1 MMALRVEWVPYG
13 RGAAEALRA
22 QVGAVKG
29 DDPLAPVTVV
39 VPSNHVGVATR
50 RLLASGSLGPIS
62 ARGIGLAAV
71 TFVTPYRLAELLGA
85 PVLAGAGRRPVS
97 TPVIAVALRAA
108 LADDAGLFAP
118 VAQHDATET
127 ALVAAYRELRE
138 VSEQGLDA
146 VAATGP
152 RAKDV
157 VRLHRAARATLE
169 PDWYDEQDLMT
180 AAADALRTTAAAQL
194 GKVVV
199 YLPQQLTPHAARLL
213 KAAGEATDVTVLVGC
228 TGDDNADAEV
238 ERSLN
243 RLTKEQPTKPTV
255 EPNGGV
261 TPVSTRIVLVSD
273 SDDEVRV
280 AVRKVIDAV
289 RAGIPLDRIAILHA
303 SAVPYARL
311 AHEHLAAAQVKV
323 NGPAVVPLA
332 GRMAGRVLL
341 DLLRLPEG
349 DFRRQ
354 DVMAWLASAP
364 LLVKGRWIPTTAW
377 ERLSREA
384 GVVGGESDWNKRL
397 TVFADEADAAAKLA
411 DTDPDALE
419 WRAERLGKNATRAR
433 ELRTFV
439 LDLIDTLAAAAK
451 DPRAWSERAAWA
463 RSRIAESLG
472 GVTRRARWP
481 EAERKAAERVEAA
494 LDRLAT
500 LDDVEGPVDLGV
512 FTRTLA
518 LELESDLGRVGRFG
532 EGVLVGPI
540 TMSIGLDLDLV
551 IVLGLAEGTFP
562 APVRDDSLLPDL
574 ERQAAGDELPLRQQ
588 RIEREHRQLLATL
601 AGSSNHVLGVPRG
614 DLRRSSERI
623 ASRWVLDIASQFA
636 GTRWWTEDLLCADES
651 WVEPSASF
659 EAGLRAVDFPATAQE
674 QHLRSLMVSAPRDAQ
689 ALVDASTDR
698 DIVRAAIT
706 LAARRSGR
714 FTRFDGNLDGLPM
727 RSPVDRA
734 TSATRLEKWAA
745 CPFRYFVEYVLR
757 ADAVENPEDRLQI
770 TALDRGNLVHAALER
785 FVLEVLGRPAGEQP
799 QSNEPWTQADRARMK
814 AIGEALCDDFEA
826 RGLTG
831 RAVFWHRDRVHIL
844 ADLQRFLDEDE
855 RIRREKGTRP
865 IAAELAFGFGG
876 KEIDAV
882 PFALP
887 DGRELR
893 FHGQADRID
902 RADDG
907 SLHIVDYKTGSP
919 RDYTQITEEDPA
931 ERGLRLQLAVYGAAA
946 RAHQNEPD
954 AEVRAEYWFVS
965 QKGDFKSYG
974 YPVND
979 GVVARV
985 SETLG
990 KIVTGIEK
998 GVFAAHPTAQSTSI
1012 FVECD
1017 ACDPDALGVVELR
1030 RAWDRKR
1037 LDPQLAP
1044 YAALAEPFDEDE
1056 LEVEEHE
1063 RTDA

>member
-1 MMALRVEWVPYG
+1 MVSRVETVPYG

-22 QVGAVKG
+22 RVGAIKG
-29 DDPLAPVTVV
+29 ADPLAPVTIV

-50 RLLASGSLGPIS
+50 RLLASGMLGPIS
-62 ARGIGLAAV
+62 ARGVGLAAV

-85 PVLAGAGRRPVS
+85 PALAGAGRRPVS
-97 TPVIAVALRAA
+97 TPVIAAALRAA
-108 LADDAGLFAP
+108 LADNAGLFAP

-146 VAATGP
+146 IAATGP
-152 RAKDV
+152 RAADV
-157 VRLHRAARATLE
+157 VRLHRAARTRLE
-169 PDWYDEQDLMT
+169 HDWYDEQDLMT
-180 AAADALRTTAAAQL
+180 AAVETLRSSKAAAQL

-199 YLPQQLTPHAARLL
+199 YLPQQFTPHAARLL
-213 KAAGEATDVTVLVGC
+213 NATGEATDVTVLVGC
-228 TGDDNADAEV
+228 TGDTNADADV
-238 ERSLN
+238 ERSLS
-243 RLTKEQPTKPTV
+243 RLTNELPPGPTV
-255 EPNGGV
+255 APNGGV
-261 TPVSTRIVLVSD
+261 TPDSARIVILSD
-273 SDDEVRV
+273 ADDEVRV

-289 RAGIPLDRIAILHA
+289 RSGIPLDRIAILHA
-303 SAVPYARL
+303 SAEPYARL
-311 AHEHLAAAQVKV
+311 VHEHLAAAQVKV

-332 GRMAGRVLL
+332 GRVAGRVLL
-341 DLLRLPEG
+341 ELLRLPEG

-364 LLVKGRWIPTTAW
+364 LLSNGHWIPTTSW

-384 GVVGGESDWNKRL
+384 GVVGGEADWDKRL
-397 TVFADEADAAAKLA
+397 AVFADEAESAAELA
-411 DTDPDALE
+411 DTDPDAPE
-419 WRAERLGKNATRAR
+419 WLADSHRRNATRAR
-433 ELRTFV
+433 ELRAFV
-439 LDLIDTLAAAAK
+439 LDLIHTLAREAAH
-451 DPRAWSERAAWA
+451 PRPWSARAEFA
-463 RSRIAESLG
+463 RRRLTESLG
-472 GVTRRARWP
+472 GATRREQWP
-481 EAERKAAERVEAA
+481 EGERKAAERIEAA

-500 LDDVEGPVDLGV
+500 LDDVEPSAGLDV
-512 FTRTLA
+512 FARTLA

-532 EGVLVGPI
+532 DGVLVGPI
-540 TMSIGLDLDLV
+540 SMGIGLDLDLV

-574 ERQAAGDELPLRQQ
+574 ERQAAGDELALRQQ

-601 AGSSNHVLGVPRG
+601 AGASGHVLGVPRG

-623 ASRWVLDIASQFA
+623 ASRWVLDIASQLA
-636 GTRWWTEDLLCADES
+636 GKQVWTEDLLRADVP
-651 WVEPSASF
+651 WVEQSASF
-659 EAGLRAVDFPATAQE
+659 GAGLRALDFPATAQE
-674 QHLRSLMVSAPRDAQ
+674 HHLRSLMVAAPRDAS
-689 ALVDASTDR
+689 ALLDATTDPA
-698 DIVRAAIT
+698 IVGAAT
-706 LAARRSGR
+706 ALACRRSKE
-714 FTRFDGNLDGLPM
+714 FTRFDGNLAGHTM
-727 RSPVDRA
+727 RSPTDRS

-745 CPFRYFVEYVLR
+745 CPFRYFVQYVLR
-757 ADAVENPEDRLQI
+757 ADAVENPEDRLQL
-770 TALDRGNLVHAALER
+770 TALDKGNLVHAALEQFIR
-785 FVLEVLGRPAGEQP
+785 EVLDRPADMQP
-799 QSNEPWTQADRARMK
+799 RPNQPWTSADRARMR
-814 AIGEALCDDFEA
+814 AIGESVCDEFEA

-831 RAVFWHRDRVHIL
+831 RPVFWHRDRVRIL
-844 ADLQRFLDEDE
+844 AELRRFLDEDE

-876 KEIDAV
+876 TEIDAV
-882 PFALP
+882 PIALP

-907 SLHIVDYKTGSP
+907 SLHIVDYKTGSA
-919 RDYTQITEEDPA
+919 RSYTSISEEDPA

-954 AEVRAEYWFVS
+954 AEVYAEYWFVS

-990 KIVTGIEK
+990 KIVTGIEN
-998 GVFAAHPTAQSTSI
+998 GVFPPHPTAQSTSVYI
-1012 FVECD
+1012 ECD
-1017 ACDPDALGVVELR
+1017 ACDPDGLGVIELR

-1044 YAALAEPFDEDE
+1044 YAELSEPFDEDE
-1056 LEVEEHE
+1056 VEVEEH
-1063 RTDA
+1063 DG